1 MADIIIV
8 PVSGGKDSQV
18 VLSLAL
24 SAGHKPVCVH
34 QNTGY
39 DHPATYQQLL
49 DMEQFYG
56 VKIEHTHDKYGGMFG
71 FLEHAK
77 YFPNSSARGCTQ
89 RLKQEP
95 FANWLIAKGYTAE
108 NCEIWFGMRADES
121 ANRADK
127 YGMLMSDD
135 VFTLGDISAFY
146 REAKRAGI
154 GQITCRLPIVDWG
167 TEKVFAHLMAE
178 GAPINLLYSKGH
190 HRVGCYPCL
199 LARKAEWQAAAK
211 DPIGVE
217 HLKKLISLEDKWVST
232 GNPRKYIK
240 VHRAWNVRDFLA
252 GTTAD
257 LFDINDQECGYC
269 SI

>member
-1 MADIIIV
+1 MMKIIIV

-34 QNTGY
+34 QDTGY
-39 DHPATYQQLL
+39 DHPATYQQLT
-49 DMEQFYG
+49 DMEAFYG
-56 VKIEHTHDKYGGMFG
+56 VKIERTHDKYGGMFG
-71 FLEHAK
+71 FLEHAM
-77 YFPNSSARGCTQ
+77 YFPNNAARGCTQ

-95 FANWLIAKGYTAE
+95 FAEWLTAKGYTAE
-108 NCEIWFGMRADES
+108 NSEIWFGMRTDES
-121 ANRADK
+121 ANRANK
-127 YGMLMSDD
+127 YGTLMPDD

-167 TEKVFAHLMAE
+167 TEKVFAHLRSE
-178 GAPINLLYSKGH
+178 GAPLNALYSKGH

-211 DPIGVE
+211 DPVGVK
-217 HLKKLISLEDKWVST
+217 HLKKLIALEDKWAST
-232 GNPRKYIK
+232 RNPRKYIK
-240 VHRAWNVRDFLA
+240 VHRVWDVRNFLTGPA
-252 GTTAD
+252 IHLVETGE
-257 LFDINDQECGYC
+257 ECGYC